1 MNDLLCWHSKF
12 KYCDYSEKLL
22 KKLSLINIK
31 ATHKVNLLEIKKAIY
46 YARKYHGSQ
55 TRQTG
60 ELYYSHPLAVA
71 EMVADYCFKTDILVT
86 SILHDVIE
94 DTVLTKKMIEN
105 IFDSNIAAQVD
116 ALTRVQP
123 DGKISSAKLIEL
135 LLLQKKE
142 ELLLI
147 KYFDRIHNM
156 QTIAAKSPEKILK
169 ISEET
174 AKHFISLILYLKSS
188 IPDLFHADETIVN
201 LCYQQLAKRSL
212 SDADNL
218 IMSFE
223 DNFLM
228 PFLTFQNEENQT

>member
-31 ATHKVNLLEIKKAIY
+31 AAHKVNLLEIKKAIY

-123 DGKISSAKLIEL
+123 DRTFSIPESIDLLWSQNKIEL
-135 LLLQKKE
+135 LV
-142 ELLLI
+142 I
-147 KYFDRIHNM
+147 KLFDRLHNI
-156 QTIAAKSPEKILK
+156 QTIHGKSPEKILTT
-169 ISEET
+169 IEET
-174 AKHFISLILYLKSS
+174 FKNFISLCIYLKATMPELLKIYKIMLS
-188 IPDLFHADETIVN
+188 
-201 LCYQQLAKRSL
+201 LCYKQLPISQPLRFG
-212 SDADNL
+212 L
-218 IMSFE
+218 IKTNFE
-223 DNFLM
+223 DNFQF
-228 PFLTFQNEENQT
+228 PFPVFQND